1 MASIPQAIDEEELVY
16 NNQKLMQFSNVR
28 RRYKNIQQVTDR
40 VLSSIKIENYLS
52 VVTVITQHIVRELMT
67 PPEKRG
73 QHQIDIL
80 VKASSNLPFFMEMVN
95 SGRFNENRIHE
106 RICRKLVYV
115 DAEAGSAIIRRGKR
129 S

>member
-52 VVTVITQHIVRELMT
+52 VVTVIT
-67 PPEKRG
+67 
-73 QHQIDIL
+73 
-80 VKASSNLPFFMEMVN
+80 
-95 SGRFNENRIHE
+95 
-106 RICRKLVYV
+106 
-115 DAEAGSAIIRRGKR
+115 
-129 S
+129 

>member
-1 MASIPQAIDEEELVY
+1 
-16 NNQKLMQFSNVR
+16 
-28 RRYKNIQQVTDR
+28 
-40 VLSSIKIENYLS
+40 
-52 VVTVITQHIVRELMT
+52 MT